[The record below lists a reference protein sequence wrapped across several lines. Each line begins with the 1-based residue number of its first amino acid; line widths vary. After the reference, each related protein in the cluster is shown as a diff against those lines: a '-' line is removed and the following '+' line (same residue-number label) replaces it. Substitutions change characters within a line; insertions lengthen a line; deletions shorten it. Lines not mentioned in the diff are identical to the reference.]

1 MSSTVFER
9 AVRRHFGSREESIS
23 VGRQLAC
30 LLKWTLGGA
39 ALALGLSGCG
49 GGGGGVA
56 TPTAAASAPP
66 DQVAAF
72 ALTQESVTRQM
83 APRQAL
89 AASPATA
96 NLIFNGGF
104 ESGTTGW
111 VNWGN
116 ANVVSGQASSGSS
129 ALGVGSAAG
138 GAGQDVAG
146 IVAGSTYRLTARARV
161 SVVTE
166 PVYVGVNFLDV
177 SGEPITQN
185 AVLIASAVYTTAT
198 VEAVAPPN
206 AARAL
211 VYAWKNAGTGLAYVD
226 DFAFGLA
233 GGAAPA
239 PASTGNVVANG
250 GFENGLANWVNW
262 ASSTSTDHAAA
273 GVSAAQVGT
282 GAGGFGQQVG
292 AVVAGN
298 SYRLRALAKVSDP
311 GEIGYLGVL
320 FTDEA
325 GTGLLVQSVL
335 FRGTAYSTTL
345 ADVTPP
351 ANATKALVFVWKNA
365 GGGFA
370 FVDEV
375 ALSGTEVGMPP
386 PPPPP
391 VDGTVPGPEA
401 VAAAPVG
408 SPVFQLP
415 WGGAMSGSVYSRS
428 NVLRRYSPAGVQVG
442 PATPFDFPASGGSAT
457 VLEGGGYAAVW
468 IASVTPL
475 VTVPSYQ
482 LYTQAYTATGQPIGS
497 PLAIA
502 LTRVADENP
511 AAVPHHAPLAGG
523 GYVVA
528 WALQQEEPGG
538 ANDRG
543 VYTQRFDASGQPV
556 GPAQQATTDG
566 AGFLHV
572 IGTTTGGYVV
582 SWGKLAGTVGGAR
595 AYGADGA
602 PLAPEQVAGDSWH
615 TGAGPR
621 GAMTPL
627 AGGGAAIVWQV
638 QNQPVSVQHITASG
652 VALPAQVASSLSSPN
667 RAQVKVAGLPD
678 GGSVVAWVELFGGNV
693 YARRHAADGTP
704 RGPQTRINLVTT
716 PTNATE
722 VMVLADGSFTIAW
735 DVGASRYARTFP
747 ASGLA
752 AP

>member
-1 MSSTVFER
+1 MSSTVFKR
-9 AVRRHFGSREESIS
+9 AVRRHFGSREKSIW
-23 VGRQLAC
+23 VARQLTG
-30 LLKWTLGGA
+30 LLKWTLGGV
-39 ALALGLSGCG
+39 ALALGLAGC
-49 GGGGGVA
+49 GGGGVA

-89 AASPATA
+89 AASPEGA
-96 NLIFNGGF
+96 NLVFNGGF

-116 ANVVSGQASSGSS
+116 ANVVSGQASSGTSV
-129 ALGVGSAAG
+129 LGVGAAAG
-138 GAGQDVAG
+138 GAAQDVAG
-146 IVAGSTYRLTARARV
+146 IVAGRTYRLTAQARV

-185 AVLIASAVYTTAT
+185 AVLITSAVYTTAT

-211 VYAWKNAGTGLAYVD
+211 VYVWKNAGTGLAYVD

-233 GGAAPA
+233 GGAARA
-239 PASTGNVVANG
+239 PASSGNVVANG

-262 ASSTSTDHAAA
+262 GNGTSTDHAAA
-273 GVSAAQVGT
+273 GASAAQVGT

-298 SYRLRALAKVSDP
+298 TYRLGALAKVSDP

-320 FTDEA
+320 FTDDF
-325 GTGLLVQSVL
+325 GIGLGVQSVL
-335 FRGTAYSTTL
+335 FRGTAYSATL

-375 ALSGTEVGMPP
+375 ALSGTGVGTPP

-391 VDGTVPGPEA
+391 VDETAPGPET

-415 WGGAMSGSVYSRS
+415 WGGAMSGSVYSKW
-428 NVLRRYSPAGVQVG
+428 NVLRRYSTAGVQVG
-442 PATPFDFPASGGSAT
+442 TATPFNFPESGGSAT
-457 VLEGGGYAAVW
+457 VLEGGGYASIW
-468 IASVTPL
+468 IASVAPL
-475 VTVPSYQ
+475 LPLYSYR

-497 PLAIA
+497 PFLIA
-502 LTRVADENP
+502 LTRVADNNP

-543 VYTQRFDASGQPV
+543 VYTQRFDASGQPA
-556 GPAQQATTDG
+556 GPAQQATADG
-566 AGFLHV
+566 AGFLH
-572 IGTTTGGYVV
+572 ITGTTTGGYVV
-582 SWGKLAGTVGGAR
+582 SWGELTGTVGGAR

-602 PLAPEQVAGDSWH
+602 PLAPEQVAGDSWDV
-615 TGAGPR
+615 GAGPR
-621 GAMTPL
+621 GAMAPL
-627 AGGGAAIVWQV
+627 AGGGAAIAWQV
-638 QNQPVSVQHITASG
+638 QNQPVSVQHISASG
-652 VALPAQVASSLSSPN
+652 VALPAQVASSLTSPN
-667 RAQVKVAGLPD
+667 RALVTIAGLPD

-693 YARRHAADGTP
+693 YARRFAADGTP

-722 VMVLADGSFTIAW
+722 ILVLADGRFTIAW
-735 DVGASRYARTFP
+735 DIGGSRYARTFP
-747 ASGLA
+747 AGGLV